1 MKGRLVQVLLC
12 ARRRRLGAA
21 RLGGGLT
28 TTGATSFSAQD
39 VGLTHPDAEFGSVLG
54 G

>member
-1 MKGRLVQVLLC
+1 MRDGADWVL
-12 ARRRRLGAA
+12 RGSAA
-21 RLGGGLT
+21 GLT